1 MLNAVFYI
9 LSAARRSPAET
20 VQALAREWLVLNFRK
35 FISQSRRSVGAR
47 GATTLIG
54 FICVRE
60 KKGSHESSSQ
70 AKFSFRHRGH
80 RTGHRCKFNTA
91 RGPLD
96 PLTTAVVPTRSAA
109 APPGRAAKRLAPPG
123 RLKRDLNKAHL
134 HLGDLLPDPLR
145 VAHLRLRRSCELLVR
160 VFTPRAPPRLRS
172 GSASR
177 GSRLAVHES
186 VHVRGT

>member
-1 MLNAVFYI
+1 MMNAVFYI

-35 FISQSRRSVGAR
+35 FISQSRRSVAR
-47 GATTLIG
+47 GSTVCDEPYW
-54 FICVRE
+54 FRE
-60 KKGSHESSSQ
+60 RKKG
-70 AKFSFRHRGH
+70 FSRVNFTGKVFISTP
-80 RTGHRCKFNTA
+80 RTPDRRTHRCKFNTA

-96 PLTTAVVPTRSAA
+96 PLTTAVLDQ
-109 APPGRAAKRLAPPG
+109 PPGRAAKRLAPPG